1 MKKLLFLLF
10 YVLCIVFFS
19 MAKPVD
25 SGRAQRVAEN
35 FARSH
40 GFCGN
45 ANAAVKVTDLTPA
58 TSFTEMYVVSITRSD
73 GSEGFVLVSGDDI
86 ARPILGYSVKNR
98 FVADGMPEH
107 VRSWFEGYEREIR
120 SAREQGVPQNSFIGS
135 QWSMLENGQDFFGDA
150 DVIVSPLIQT
160 QWNQGTY
167 YNDLCPQNAS
177 GTRAVTGCVATAMAQ
192 IMKYWDHPLRGT
204 GSHSYTSSRYGTLTV
219 DFGGADY
226 HWANMPIS
234 LNASST
240 PQQVEAVATL
250 MYHCGVAVNMNY
262 GPSESSAY
270 SHGSGPSAEAA
281 FKTYF
286 NYAPSLYGAM
296 KSSYADTVWKR
307 MLITELNEMRPLFYR
322 GEGGYGGHAFIL
334 DGYDSDTLFH
344 VNWGWG
350 GGNDGYFSLS
360 ALIPDPYYSL
370 DYSFTSYQGALFGV
384 KPVEYPYGVFA
395 SNIDTNSV
403 DLSWGHFNPPST
415 LSYIIAYGLASTFNI
430 NNSATYTTLTS
441 PVNQITITG
450 LTQLTD
456 YSVMVRAVTGT
467 DTSGWTPQYTF
478 TTLPTCPKP
487 VSLRQVGATN
497 SSVTVS
503 WSPGGSETNWI
514 VSNGINIVNTAD
526 TTHTFANL
534 DANTRYDISVK
545 GICRVGDTSVATTA
559 YARTTC
565 DTIGHAE
572 LPYAEGFEDWNTSS
586 SSSRLGNPCWTR
598 TTNYLSSYNYH
609 YPYVTY
615 ETAHSGNKSLYMYV
629 PSSSYWGY
637 ISLPRFEDS
646 ISNLVVRCYIKNS
659 NAGSPSYGIQMGVT
673 TDLDDEN
680 TFSSIA
686 TLYPSMNGI
695 WEEKEIA
702 LSSYTGDDGF
712 ITFRVP
718 TSYSSN
724 GTYID
729 DIKIFTIPSCWR
741 PTTLEVLSH
750 SSSSLNV
757 SWTPDA
763 RSTGTYMLEYGPAG
777 FTQGTGTV
785 LITSDT
791 AVMLA
796 GLASFSYYD
805 VYVRTIC
812 QAGDTSEARM
822 ASGHTRCSDISHSEL
837 PYFYGFEDA
846 SSTNS
851 TGSINPCWSKSVV
864 KSKSSYPYPAPYA
877 HSGSRGLL
885 FYGYYDSTRCW
896 AVMPTF
902 EDSLSDLKLSFWL
915 RGYRTDYPYNS
926 TITVGVMNDPNDIET
941 FSAIGTYTATST
953 VFWDSFTVY
962 LGTYTGYGR
971 YIAFL
976 ADDNNDTRPNTYVYL
991 DDVKVDLAPTCGP
1004 VSNLAVTPSAYA
1016 AMITWQPCVIGNT
1029 PQHYTVDYRESGASS
1044 WTTAGTT
1051 TDNYFALTNLNL
1063 NTGYEVRVAANCG
1076 EENSTWEHVS
1086 FATNVCVSGDDV
1098 TIGTN
1103 NSTSSGVPV
1112 YSSYGNTMCQ
1122 SIYTADELTS
1132 MGLTAGTVTQLC
1144 YTWTANS
1151 SYAKTFTIFMGNTT
1165 VSSYANTSVTDFV
1178 PFANQT
1184 LVYTG
1189 SHPVNTSGT
1198 VTYTLNT
1205 PFLWDGTSNIVIT
1218 TFMNQPM
1225 GSYHSSSG
1233 FNGISSYGS
1242 VYRTLFSY
1250 QNRTAFTTD
1259 NYASNSTVGRSMY
1272 RPNVTFVLCYENS
1285 TCARPAA
1292 VVNNITSS
1300 SAQIVWTPG
1309 NNESAWNIYYRR
1321 SGQADYILAD
1331 SNVTDTTYI
1340 ISNLLPNRTYCFK
1353 VEAICPDRNSSV
1365 EVTATTLY
1373 GPVQLPFA
1381 CDFEDEDDNGWT
1393 LLNGMEVNKWFV
1405 GKTTSSS
1412 GKRSMYVS
1420 YAPDGSTMNYNKNH
1434 WVSVFATQLVS
1445 IPTAGD
1451 YRYSYDWKGY
1461 GSYNS
1466 DYLNVALVPENITL
1480 IPGNTCGFSSTEVPP
1495 GSIRLFPS
1503 GQMIYK
1509 SSWVSVSDSV
1519 TVTTPGNYN
1528 LVVFWHNQ
1536 YSSGSNPP
1544 GCIDNISLSYISCHT
1559 PANLTVTDV
1568 TTNSF
1573 TVSWTSEGD
1582 ASAWLVS
1589 NGIDTF
1595 TTTST
1600 TYTFT
1605 GLEEHTQYNI
1615 FVRSLCGL
1623 DDTGYAVTTI
1633 AYTSC
1638 HLVTHAELPYYESFE
1653 TWSTGYSYGTL
1664 SRWPDDFCWFY
1675 ASNYNSSTSH
1685 YPYVVDSRAHTGT
1698 QSLYMYKPG
1707 SSYWADISMPRFE
1720 DSVSSLV
1727 ARCYIQSDNGYSS
1740 NTILVGVKTDLE
1752 DENSFIPVATM
1763 KPTSRWQEMEIEFSS
1778 YTGEEGYIT
1787 FRVPTTA
1794 QTYGTYIDDIIVM
1807 PTPSCWRPLSVSSS
1821 SRNTYSLDVSW
1832 TPDLRSSERFLI
1844 EYGPVGFVPGTGDTV
1859 STTDTLITLTG
1870 FAPDS
1875 YYDVYVCA
1883 VCGAGDISESRK
1895 VTGHTRCTFVSHDE
1909 LPYTYGFEDA
1919 ATGTNAAISYCWR
1932 KGVTHSTTQYPYPTT
1947 SAHSGNRS
1955 LYFYTSDLMN
1965 CWAVTPA
1972 FEDNLSNLQITF
1984 WLRSNGSEYHAS
1996 TITIGVMDDPDD
2008 IATFTPVGTYTATS
2022 TDIWDSTTF
2031 YMNNYQGDGHYIAFL
2046 AENYTGFYLDDI
2058 EIDIAPSCG
2067 PVSNLSVDPNEYSAF
2082 VTWDPCAAG
2091 DTSLNY
2097 TVSYR
2102 EEGATQWITAGTT
2115 INHYYALTNLS
2126 LNTRYELCVVS
2137 HCSGESSA
2145 CNHTTFSTNRCEIQD
2160 VFTFGTGRYNSS
2172 GVPVYYS
2179 YGNTMCQSIYT
2190 AEELNAIGFSAGT
2203 ISQLQYTWSS
2213 NSSYAKTFTIYLGN
2227 TDVSSYANA
2236 SSNDF
2241 VPFDNQIM
2249 VYSGSHPLN
2258 TSGKVSYTLS
2268 TPFVWDGTSNIVVT
2282 TFMNQP
2288 EDSYHN
2294 YSSFYGYSTYYYDT
2308 YRTLYSYKNETA
2320 YSTTNYTKY
2329 SGIRRSE
2336 YRPNIT
2342 FIIDCPDSVD
2352 CIAPNPYFLDV
2363 SATSIDIIWTPGR
2376 NETSWNLYYK
2386 RSDQSD
2392 YTAVATAMTTNNYSF
2407 TGLRP
2412 NIKYDFKV
2420 EAICSGENV
2429 SSIIST
2435 ITLPSPLPFICD
2447 FEEPDDNGWTLIND
2461 DYCPNK
2467 WWVGS
2472 ATHNGGNRS
2481 MYISNSSDGSTLSY
2495 TNNSSTYAFATQ
2507 LVSIPEAGRY
2517 VYRYDWKANGEK
2529 NRDYLNVALVPENIW
2544 LYSSSSCGFS
2554 YNGVPDGC
2562 VRLYPSGAM
2571 DLNPNWSTVTG
2582 VVTVPE
2588 PGIYKFV
2595 VYWRNNGSAG
2605 SNPSGAIDNIY
2616 LDRYTCPY
2624 PTNLTVTAVTHN
2636 SITLSWNEKN
2646 GVTGWL
2652 VSNGEQTVTVYSNSH
2667 TFTDLTPNTH
2677 YTISV
2682 RGVCDSGNNSMAVTT
2697 SVSTLCTSI
2706 FNLPYTDNFD
2716 SYTSSNSAKT
2726 GVEPSCWRLV
2736 KQDVYMDDDYKPMIY
2751 YSSDNAHSGDYSL
2764 ILNKRGIYAMPAVD
2778 ISVNALQLSFY
2789 LKQTAAKYQLQVGVM
2804 SNLCDTTTFVPVAT
2818 IDNGSTTKYV
2828 HQTVHFTDYMGDGHH
2843 IVFRNILA
2851 PGNTGDYS
2859 CNYID
2864 DITLEVL
2871 PSGCGITVTDLPYIE
2886 NFDSYTTDTTSK
2898 TGVEPPCWT
2907 LARQDVMMDDEYK
2920 PMIYCASANA
2930 HSGSYSLLLNKRCI
2944 YTLPRFEGDVNILK
2958 LQFYLKQTQAKYR
2971 LQVGVMTDLN
2981 DASTFVPVATLNHSS
2996 TSSSILQNVSFE
3008 NYTGMGHY
3016 IAFRNILSSGT
3027 GDYSCNYI
3035 DDLTLSVNTSSCT
3048 LSVDNLPYTDDFE
3061 SHTSSTT
3068 AKTGIEPPCWTL
3080 AHQDVTMTNEY
3091 KPMVYY
3097 NSSNAHSGNYSL
3109 ILNKRGIYTMPYID
3123 MDVKHLKLQFYLK
3136 QTQAK
3141 YQLQV
3146 GVMTDLNDPSTFVTV
3161 NTFNNTSTSSHV
3173 LRTVNFSSYTGTGHY
3188 IAFRNILASGNTG
3201 DYSVNYIDDI
3211 TITSATTYTIT
3222 ATANP
3227 TEGGTVTGGGKYG
3240 SGSICTL
3247 LATPN
3252 DDYFF
3257 TNWTSGSTVVST
3269 YPTYTFTATAN
3280 RTLKANFTHVSDCGF
3295 DFADLPYT
3303 DNFDHYTA
3311 STTAKTGVEPPCWTL
3326 AHQYV
3331 SMTDEYKPMVYYS
3344 SDIARSGSYSLI
3356 LNKRCIYAL
3365 PKFDGDVRSL
3375 LLSMY
3380 VMQSQVKYQLQVG
3393 VMSNLSDAS
3402 TFVPVATIDN
3412 TSTTESVFSSVS
3424 FESYTGSGRYIA
3436 FRNTLASGQK
3446 GDYSCNYID
3455 DITLSVNPSACV
3467 ISVSE
3472 LPYTDNFDSYTI
3484 STTAKTGI
3492 EPPCWTLA
3500 HQDVAMT
3507 EEYRPM
3513 IYYASS
3519 NAQSG
3524 SYSLLLNKR
3533 GIYVMPEFDGDVS
3546 ALQLSMYVKQGQ
3558 TKYQL
3563 QVGVMSDLS
3572 DTNTYVPVATIDNA
3586 STTVS
3591 VLSTVSFEDY
3601 TGQGRYIAFRNVL
3614 APGNSGD
3621 YSCNY
3626 IDDITLE
3633 LRPSGCTGINVA
3645 DLPYTDNFDTYTT
3658 TTNAKTGVQP
3668 DCWSLAKQDVAMTD
3682 EYKPMVYYNAAN
3694 AYSGS
3699 YALLLNKRG
3708 IYSMPEFHGDINTL
3722 QLSFYLKQTQTK
3734 YQLQIGVLNNLNN
3747 PDSFTPV
3754 TTINN
3759 STTGIELVTVDFSAY
3774 TGTGRY
3780 IAFRNILA
3788 PGNSGD
3794 FSCNYIDDLTLELRP
3809 SGCIGINVADL
3820 PYTDDFDSYTS
3831 STTAKTGVEPDC
3843 WTLAKQDVAMTD
3855 EYKPM
3860 VYYTVENSHS
3870 GSYALLLNKRGIY
3883 AMPEFNGDIN
3893 TLQLSFYLKQNQIK
3907 YQLQVG
3913 VLNSLNNPDSF
3924 TPVTTINNSTTASEL
3939 VVIDFSGYTGGG
3951 HYIAFR
3957 NILAPGNSG
3966 DYSCN
3971 YIDDLQLEARCS
3983 IYPDEFPYTDNFD
3996 SYTTSTTAKTGVA
4009 PDCWTLAH
4017 QDVAM
4022 TDEYK
4027 PMVYYNAANAHS
4039 GSYSLILNKRGIYA
4053 MPEYTGDVS
4062 SLQLQFY
4069 LKQPQ
4074 AKYRLQVGVMTDLSN
4089 ASTFVPVV
4097 TFNNTSTTTS
4107 VLRTVNFASY
4117 TGNGHY
4123 IAFRNILAA
4132 GQTGDYSCNYIDDLT
4147 LSMAGAKGAMPDG
4160 NHDVAGHHEMN
4171 VYPNPTS
4178 GMLTVEA
4185 DEEVER
4191 VEVYDYT
4198 GRCVATFER
4207 QATIDLSRLAT
4218 GIYTLRVTLPERI
4231 EVRRV
4236 VKQ

>member
-1 MKKLLFLLF
+1 MKKLILLSF
-10 YVLCIVFFS
+10 FVLCMVNYS
-19 MAKPVD
+19 LSKPV
-25 SGRAQRVAEN
+25 GQERAQRVAEH

-40 GFCGN
+40 GFYGN
-45 ANAAVKVTDLTPA
+45 ANATVKVTDLTPA
-58 TSFTEMYVVSITRSD
+58 TSFTELYVFSIARSD
-73 GSEGFVLVSGDDI
+73 GSEGFVIVSGDDI
-86 ARPILGYSVKNR
+86 ARPVLGYSSKNR
-98 FVADGMPEH
+98 FVTEEMPEH
-107 VRSWFEGYEREIR
+107 VRSWFEGYEQEIR

-135 QWSMLENGQDFFGDA
+135 QWSMLENGQDFFDDA
-150 DVIVSPLIQT
+150 DVIVSPLVQT
-160 QWNQGTY
+160 QWNQGSY

-270 SHGSGPSAEAA
+270 SHGSDPSAEAA

-334 DGYDSDTLFH
+334 DGYDIDTLFH
-344 VNWGWG
+344 INWGWG
-350 GGNDGYFSLS
+350 GGNDGYYSLS

-456 YSVMVRAVTGT
+456 YRVMVRAVMGT

-503 WSPGGSETNWI
+503 WSPGGSETSWI
-514 VSNGINIVNTAD
+514 VSNGINSVYTTD
-526 TTHTFANL
+526 TSHTFTDL
-534 DANTRYDISVK
+534 DANTRYDINVK
-545 GICRVGDTSVATTA
+545 GICRVGVTSVAATT

-565 DTIGHAE
+565 DTIGHSE

-598 TTNYLSSYNYH
+598 TTNYPSLYYPNVTSS
-609 YPYVTY
+609 
-615 ETAHSGNKSLYMYV
+615 TAHSGNKSLNMFI
-629 PSSSYWGY
+629 PSGSYWGY

-659 NAGSPSYGIQMGVT
+659 NAGSPSYGIQIGVT

-680 TFSSIA
+680 TFRSIA
-686 TLYPSMNGI
+686 TLYPSMNEV
-695 WEEKEIA
+695 WEEKEVV

-724 GTYID
+724 GPYID

-750 SSSSLNV
+750 SSSSLKV
-757 SWTPDA
+757 SWIPDS
-763 RSTGTYMLEYGPAG
+763 RSTGTYILEYGPAG
-777 FTQGTGTV
+777 FAQGTGTV

-791 AVMLA
+791 AVEIV

-837 PYFYGFEDA
+837 PYYYGFEDA
-846 SSTNS
+846 TSTS
-851 TGSINPCWSKSVV
+851 TTGLINPCWSKNVV

-1029 PQHYTVDYRESGASS
+1029 PQHFTIEYRQSGASS
-1044 WTTAGTT
+1044 WTTAGIT
-1051 TDNYFALTNLNL
+1051 TDTYFALTNLNL

-1076 EENSTWEHVS
+1076 EENSAWEYAGFFTEVCLS
-1086 FATNVCVSGDDV
+1086 ATDF
-1098 TIGTN
+1098 TIGSN
-1103 NSTSSGVPV
+1103 NSSSSGVPV

-1132 MGLTAGTVTQLC
+1132 MGLTAGTVSQLC
-1144 YTWTANS
+1144 YTWTANN
-1151 SYAKTFTIFMGNTT
+1151 SYAKTFTIFMGKTS
-1165 VSSYANTSVTDFV
+1165 VSSYANTSVNDFV
-1178 PFANQT
+1178 PFSSQT

-1189 SHPVNTSGT
+1189 SHPLNTSGT
-1198 VTYTLNT
+1198 VTYTLST
-1205 PFLWDGTSNIVIT
+1205 PFVWDGTSNIVIT
-1218 TFMNQPM
+1218 TFMNQPV
-1225 GSYHSSSG
+1225 GYSHTSSE
-1233 FNGISSYGS
+1233 FNGISSNCGD
-1242 VYRTLFSY
+1242 YRTLYSY
-1250 QNRTAFTTD
+1250 KDRSAYTTSNYTTYTRLERTT
-1259 NYASNSTVGRSMY
+1259 Y
-1272 RPNVTFVLCYENS
+1272 RPNITLIICDS
-1285 TCARPAA
+1285 TATCAHPAA

-1321 SGQADYILAD
+1321 SGQADYTIAD
-1331 SNVTDTTYI
+1331 TNVTTTSYT

-1353 VEAICPDRNSSV
+1353 VEAICSEENNSV

-1373 GPVQLPFA
+1373 GPVQLPFV
-1381 CDFEDEDDNGWT
+1381 CDFEEEDDNGWT

-1420 YAPDGSTMNYNKNH
+1420 YAPGGESMNYNKNQ
-1434 WVSVFATQLVS
+1434 VASVFAFQMVS

-1461 GSYNS
+1461 GEWVY
-1466 DYLNVALVPENITL
+1466 DYLNVALVPED
-1480 IPGNTCGFSSTEVPP
+1480 IPLKAGSTCGFSSTAVPP
-1495 GSIRLFPS
+1495 GAIRLFPS
-1503 GQMIYK
+1503 GQMNEK
-1509 SSWVSVSDSV
+1509 TSWVSVSDSV
-1519 TVTTPGNYN
+1519 TVSTPGNYN

-1573 TVSWTSEGD
+1573 TVSWTSDDD

-1589 NGIDTF
+1589 NNIDTF

-1605 GLEEHTQYNI
+1605 GLEEQTQYNI
-1615 FVRSLCGL
+1615 SVRSLCGL

-1633 AYTSC
+1633 GYTSC
-1638 HLVTHAELPYYESFE
+1638 YPVTHAELPYYESFE
-1653 TWSTGYSYGTL
+1653 TWSTGSAFGTL
-1664 SRWPDDFCWFY
+1664 TKWPDDFCWSY
-1675 ASNYNSSTSH
+1675 ASKYPSSTSH
-1685 YPYVVDSRAHTGT
+1685 YPYVVDSKAHTGT
-1698 QSLYMYKPG
+1698 QSLYMTKPG
-1707 SSYWADISMPRFE
+1707 SSWADISMPRFE
-1720 DSVSSLV
+1720 DPVSSLV
-1727 ARCYIQSDNGYSS
+1727 ARCYIQNNYSAY
-1740 NTILVGVKTDLE
+1740 TIQVGVKTDLD
-1752 DENSFIPVATM
+1752 DENSFIPVATLI
-1763 KPTSRWQEMEIEFSS
+1763 PTPTWQEKEIEFSS
-1778 YTGEEGYIT
+1778 YTGVEGYIT
-1787 FRVPTTA
+1787 FRVPYTEYSST
-1794 QTYGTYIDDIIVM
+1794 GIYIDDITVM
-1807 PTPSCWRPLSVSSS
+1807 SAPSCWRPVSVSSS

-1832 TPDLRSSERFLI
+1832 TPDPRSSERFLI

-1883 VCGAGDISESRK
+1883 VCGADDKSESRK
-1895 VTGHTRCTFVSHDE
+1895 VTGHTRCTYISHDE

-1919 ATGTNAAISYCWR
+1919 SAGSNAAINFCWR
-1932 KGVTHSTTQYPYPTT
+1932 KGTDGLSTQDPYTTT
-1947 SAHSGNRS
+1947 SARSGNWC
-1955 LYFYTSDLMN
+1955 LYFSN
-1965 CWAVTPA
+1965 SNSARSWVVTPA
-1972 FEDNLSNLQITF
+1972 FEDDISDLQISF
-1984 WLRSNGSEYHAS
+1984 GIRSGSTSYS
-1996 TITIGVMDDPDD
+1996 KSVTIGVMVDPDD
-2008 IATFTPVGTYTATS
+2008 ISTFTPVGTYTTGPR
-2022 TDIWDSTTF
+2022 TDNWDSTTF

-2046 AENYTGFYLDDI
+2046 AEHNEYFSLDDI
-2058 EIDIAPSCG
+2058 EINITPSCA
-2067 PVSNLSVDPNEYSAF
+2067 PVSNLLVDASAYSAF
-2082 VTWDPCAAG
+2082 VTWEPCTAG
-2091 DTSLNY
+2091 NTSLNY

-2102 EEGATQWITAGTT
+2102 EEGTTQWITAGTT
-2115 INHYYALTNLS
+2115 TNHYYPLTGLT
-2126 LNTRYELCVVS
+2126 LNTQYEVCVVS
-2137 HCSGESSA
+2137 NCIGESSA
-2145 CNHTTFSTNRCEIQD
+2145 CNYRSFSTKRCAVQD
-2160 VFTFGTGRYNSS
+2160 GFTFGTGSSNSS
-2172 GVPVYYS
+2172 GVPVYSS

-2190 AEELNAIGFSAGT
+2190 ADELTALGLSAGP
-2203 ISQLQYTWSS
+2203 ISQLQYTWTS
-2213 NSSYAKTFTIYLGN
+2213 NSSYAKTFTIYMGN
-2227 TDVSSYANA
+2227 TNVSSYSSS
-2236 SSNDF
+2236 SSNNY
-2241 VPFDNQIM
+2241 VPFTNQTL

-2258 TSGKVSYTLS
+2258 TSGTVSYTLS
-2268 TPFVWDGTSNIVVT
+2268 NPFVWDGTSNIVVT

-2392 YTAVATAMTTNNYSF
+2392 YTAVANAMTTNNYSF

-2420 EAICSGENV
+2420 EAVCSGENV

-2435 ITLPSPLPFICD
+2435 TTSPSPLPFICD

-2517 VYRYDWKANGEK
+2517 VYRYDWKASGEK

-2605 SNPSGAIDNIY
+2605 SNPPGAIDNIY

-2636 SITLSWNEKN
+2636 SITVSWKERGDIN
-2646 GVTGWL
+2646 GWL

-2726 GVEPSCWRLV
+2726 GVEPPCWRLV
-2736 KQDVYMDDDYKPMIY
+2736 KQDVNMDDDYKPMIY
-2751 YSSDNAHSGDYSL
+2751 YSPDNAHSGDYSL
-2764 ILNKRGIYAMPAVD
+2764 ILNKRGTYAMPAVAT
-2778 ISVNALQLSFY
+2778 SVNALQLSFY

-2804 SNLCDTTTFVPVAT
+2804 SNLCDTSSFVPVAT

-2864 DITLEVL
+2864 DVTLEVL
-2871 PSGCGITVTDLPYIE
+2871 PGGCGITVTDLPYTD
-2886 NFDSYTTDTTSK
+2886 NFDSYTTDTTAK
-2898 TGVEPPCWT
+2898 TGIEPPCWM
-2907 LARQDVMMDDEYK
+2907 LAHQDVMMDDEYK

-2958 LQFYLKQTQAKYR
+2958 LQFFLKQTQAKYR

-2981 DASTFVPVATLNHSS
+2981 DASTFVPVATLNNSS

-3016 IAFRNILSSGT
+3016 IAFRNILASGT

-3048 LSVDNLPYTDDFE
+3048 LSVDNLPYTDNFE
-3061 SHTSSTT
+3061 SYTSSTT

-3109 ILNKRGIYTMPYID
+3109 IHNKRGIYTMPYID

-3146 GVMTDLNDPSTFVTV
+3146 GVMTDLNDSSTFVVV

-3173 LRTVNFSSYTGTGHY
+3173 LRTVNFSSYTGTGRYIAFRNILDTENTGDYSVNYIDDITLSIATSYTITATANPSAGGTVSGQGKYAHGTICTLLATPNPNYFFTNWTSGNTVLSPDPVYTFTVSANRTIKANFTHVAECDITYADLPYTDDFDHYTTSTNAKTGIEPPCWTLAHQYVTMTDEYKPMIYFDSSNAHSGSYCLILNKRGIYAMPHFDGDVSKLQLSMYIRQSQTKYQLQVGVMDNLSDASTFVPVATINNTTTESVLSTVSFENYSGTGHY

-3201 DYSVNYIDDI
+3201 DYS
-3211 TITSATTYTIT
+3211 
-3222 ATANP
+3222 
-3227 TEGGTVTGGGKYG
+3227 
-3240 SGSICTL
+3240 
-3247 LATPN
+3247 
-3252 DDYFF
+3252 
-3257 TNWTSGSTVVST
+3257 
-3269 YPTYTFTATAN
+3269 
-3280 RTLKANFTHVSDCGF
+3280 
-3295 DFADLPYT
+3295 
-3303 DNFDHYTA
+3303 
-3311 STTAKTGVEPPCWTL
+3311 
-3326 AHQYV
+3326 
-3331 SMTDEYKPMVYYS
+3331 
-3344 SDIARSGSYSLI
+3344 
-3356 LNKRCIYAL
+3356 
-3365 PKFDGDVRSL
+3365 
-3375 LLSMY
+3375 
-3380 VMQSQVKYQLQVG
+3380 
-3393 VMSNLSDAS
+3393 
-3402 TFVPVATIDN
+3402 
-3412 TSTTESVFSSVS
+3412 
-3424 FESYTGSGRYIA
+3424 
-3436 FRNTLASGQK
+3436 
-3446 GDYSCNYID
+3446 CNYID
-3455 DITLSVNPSACV
+3455 DLTLSVNSSTCV
-3467 ISVSE
+3467 ISAST
-3472 LPYTDNFDSYTI
+3472 LPYTDNFDSYTTA
-3484 STTAKTGI
+3484 TTAKTGI
-3492 EPPCWTLA
+3492 EPPCWTLVL
-3500 HQDVAMT
+3500 QDVTMT
-3507 EEYRPM
+3507 DDYKPM
-3513 IYYASS
+3513 VYYSSS
-3519 NAQSG
+3519 NAHSD
-3524 SYSLLLNKR
+3524 SYSLILNKR
-3533 GIYVMPEFDGDVS
+3533 GIYAMPAV
-3546 ALQLSMYVKQGQ
+3546 
-3558 TKYQL
+3558 
-3563 QVGVMSDLS
+3563 
-3572 DTNTYVPVATIDNA
+3572 DT
-3586 STTVS
+3586 S
-3591 VLSTVSFEDY
+3591 V
-3601 TGQGRYIAFRNVL
+3601 NV
-3614 APGNSGD
+3614 
-3621 YSCNY
+3621 
-3626 IDDITLE
+3626 
-3633 LRPSGCTGINVA
+3633 
-3645 DLPYTDNFDTYTT
+3645 
-3658 TTNAKTGVQP
+3658 
-3668 DCWSLAKQDVAMTD
+3668 
-3682 EYKPMVYYNAAN
+3682 
-3694 AYSGS
+3694 
-3699 YALLLNKRG
+3699 
-3708 IYSMPEFHGDINTL
+3708 L

-3734 YQLQIGVLNNLNN
+3734 YQLQVGILNSLSD

-3754 TTINN
+3754 ATINN
-3759 STTGIELVTVDFSAY
+3759 STTDIEQVTVDFSSY
-3774 TGTGRY
+3774 TGTGHY

-3788 PGNSGD
+3788 SGNTGD
-3794 FSCNYIDDLTLELRP
+3794 YSCNYIDDLTLEIRP
-3809 SGCIGINVADL
+3809 IHCTGINVADL
-3820 PYTDDFDSYTS
+3820 
-3831 STTAKTGVEPDC
+3831 
-3843 WTLAKQDVAMTD
+3843 
-3855 EYKPM
+3855 
-3860 VYYTVENSHS
+3860 
-3870 GSYALLLNKRGIY
+3870 
-3883 AMPEFNGDIN
+3883 
-3893 TLQLSFYLKQNQIK
+3893 
-3907 YQLQVG
+3907 
-3913 VLNSLNNPDSF
+3913 
-3924 TPVTTINNSTTASEL
+3924 
-3939 VVIDFSGYTGGG
+3939 
-3951 HYIAFR
+3951 
-3957 NILAPGNSG
+3957 
-3966 DYSCN
+3966 
-3971 YIDDLQLEARCS
+3971 
-3983 IYPDEFPYTDNFD
+3983 PYTDNFD
-3996 SYTTSTTAKTGVA
+3996 SYTTSTTAKTGVQ
-4009 PDCWTLAH
+4009 PPCWTLAH
-4017 QDVAM
+4017 QDVNM
-4022 TDEYK
+4022 TDAYK
-4027 PMVYYNAANAHS
+4027 PMIYY
-4039 GSYSLILNKRGIYA
+4039 
-4053 MPEYTGDVS
+4053 D
-4062 SLQLQFY
+4062 
-4069 LKQPQ
+4069 
-4074 AKYRLQVGVMTDLSN
+4074 
-4089 ASTFVPVV
+4089 
-4097 TFNNTSTTTS
+4097 
-4107 VLRTVNFASY
+4107 
-4117 TGNGHY
+4117 
-4123 IAFRNILAA
+4123 
-4132 GQTGDYSCNYIDDLT
+4132 
-4147 LSMAGAKGAMPDG
+4147 
-4160 NHDVAGHHEMN
+4160 
-4171 VYPNPTS
+4171 
-4178 GMLTVEA
+4178 
-4185 DEEVER
+4185 
-4191 VEVYDYT
+4191 
-4198 GRCVATFER
+4198 
-4207 QATIDLSRLAT
+4207 
-4218 GIYTLRVTLPERI
+4218 
-4231 EVRRV
+4231 
-4236 VKQ
+4236 